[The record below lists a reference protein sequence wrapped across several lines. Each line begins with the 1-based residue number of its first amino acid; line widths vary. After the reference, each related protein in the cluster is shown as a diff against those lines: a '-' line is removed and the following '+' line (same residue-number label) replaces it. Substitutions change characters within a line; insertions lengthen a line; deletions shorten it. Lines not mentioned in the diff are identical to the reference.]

1 MSHQKK
7 IWAVKHSKKAISRQT
22 SILLLR
28 NGQSPMLCVDRN
40 YLIIWQLS
48 LFLTKKDGK
57 ISTLTTLLEKGDPDK
72 SIFTYAYNYVDI
84 CYYTK
89 SKRALYKFFFLF
101 YTKFF
106 ILLPLIDTVYVVKV
120 WKVCIIQYLISVK
133 CVHLCVRKPLKCISK

>member
-89 SKRALYKFFFLF
+89 SKRALYKKFFLF